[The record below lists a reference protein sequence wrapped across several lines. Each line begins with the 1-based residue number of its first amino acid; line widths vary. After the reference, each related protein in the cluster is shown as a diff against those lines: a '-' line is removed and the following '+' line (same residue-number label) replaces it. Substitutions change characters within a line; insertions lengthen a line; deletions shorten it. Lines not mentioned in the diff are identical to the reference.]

1 MKIILMNGGEVE
13 KVFQTEGIAREKAWR
28 QAGRTH
34 ALGTEKLCMV
44 YAQKSSGK
52 TNVRNKLEIA
62 GRDQAALLAYENS

>member
-34 ALGTEKLCMV
+34 ALGTERSYVWFMLRRVVEKQM
-44 YAQKSSGK
+44 
-52 TNVRNKLEIA
+52 
-62 GRDQAALLAYENS
+62 